1 MSARHVTIVVHVDG
15 DLASRQYRVPVWAFE
30 AGRWG
35 AVAVALLVVLFFA
48 FAEPLAHAAAR
59 VPGLEREVA
68 RLDDENARVA
78 RLAAELNHA
87 EEHYQELRDL
97 LSPRAG
103 TPAPPPPAPTP
114 TPPPAPVHPAPVA
127 ATPAAAPP
135 LYETGPSAPT
145 HWPLAVAGFVT
156 RGQVASADSGGETHK
171 GIDIAVPLNSAVR
184 AAGGGVV
191 ETASTD
197 SAYGLYVLVRHP
209 DGYETL
215 YGHASRLLVHPGDS
229 VSAGQVIA
237 LSGSSGRSTAPHLH
251 FEIRHDGV
259 SIDPL
264 TLVAQEN

>member
-35 AVAVALLVVLFFA
+35 AVGVALLVVLFFA

-97 LSPRAG
+97 LSPRAA
-103 TPAPPPPAPTP
+103 TPALAAAPE
-114 TPPPAPVHPAPVA
+114 PVRPAPVA
-127 ATPAAAPP
+127 AKPAPAPP

-145 HWPLAVAGFVT
+145 HWPLAIAGFVT
-156 RGQVASADSGGETHK
+156 RGQVASADSGGEAHK
-171 GIDIAVPLNSAVR
+171 GIDIAVPLGSAVR

-197 SAYGLYVLVRHP
+197 SAFGLYVLVRHP

-215 YGHASRLLVHPGDS
+215 YGHASRLLVHEGDS

-251 FEIRHDGV
+251 FEIRHDGA